1 MCRQQDL
8 AALDSSKVGSERNDL
23 PTRPRRDL
31 VKLSGGH
38 LARFQLSAGDINLA
52 TIDRKTFRDHAA
64 DAYGATGHKRDL
76 VRHTK
81 HFGYTQTIVAVGVI
95 LAGRLGIL
103 CAYIKNMAGGKVSA
117 VQRHK
122 RRAKDNSSCS
132 SIRIIVM
139 SAGKEESVHRQSQ
152 QPTAASTGRATA
164 TASARRAK
172 RLVLARIFGMGQG
185 RRGRAG

>member
-132 SIRIIVM
+132 SQYSNNSDER
-139 SAGKEESVHRQSQ
+139 GEGREC
-152 QPTAASTGRATA
+152 ASTKSATHR
-164 TASARRAK
+164 SIDR
-172 RLVLARIFGMGQG
+172 QG
-185 RRGRAG
+185 YRYCVG